1 MTRTLFVLT
10 TVLASFAAFALGRT
24 TASTGL
30 IDRAKPPR
38 RVAAK
43 FAGGAIGIDDIRA
56 SVTGLADPSQRRAAA
71 EQAVRT
77 RLLALDAEAAGLQ
90 HSPEFLRR
98 YSDELARLQ
107 LQKAFEEPFQKQ
119 LPTPDEV
126 RKFFDENKD
135 RLGRPERVRV
145 AHLAL
150 LAPRSDAAARAK
162 KSEEARKALAVV
174 RRTAGDEYAFGR
186 LALTLSDDPRS
197 RPAAGEL
204 PFTSREELSARL
216 GPPVAEAVFAARP
229 GQVLDGV
236 IETEEGFQLVKV
248 LAREEGREASFD
260 ELREGIRARLAAERH
275 GRALK
280 AFLDAR
286 WAQAKVEIDEKAL
299 EAASKEAKP
308 GKPEQPAR

>member
-1 MTRTLFVLT
+1 MNR
-10 TVLASFAAFALGRT
+10 LAIVVISSAAIFAAFSLGRT
-24 TASTGL
+24 TSPTDL
-30 IDRAKPPR
+30 ISRANPAGAIT
-38 RVAAK
+38 VS
-43 FAGGAIGIDDIRA
+43 FAGGALGVEDVRA
-56 SVTGLADPSQRRAAA
+56 SVAGLAEASQRRAAV

-77 RLLALDAEAAGLQ
+77 RLLALDGEAADLHLG
-90 HSPEFLRR
+90 PEFLRR
-98 YSDELARLQ
+98 YADELARLQ

-150 LAPRSDAAARAK
+150 LAPRADPAARAK

-204 PFTSREELSARL
+204 PFTTREELSARL

-275 GRALK
+275 ERALK